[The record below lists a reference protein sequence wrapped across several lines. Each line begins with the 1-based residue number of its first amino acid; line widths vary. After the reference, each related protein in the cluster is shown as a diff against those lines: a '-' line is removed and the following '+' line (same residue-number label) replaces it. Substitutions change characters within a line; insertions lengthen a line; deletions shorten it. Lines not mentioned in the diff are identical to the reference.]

1 MTKFVFINIFM
12 SWAMLWYKKVNFD
25 KPIHKVIIMEQPKQ
39 KLGSLKRPT
48 HFIVYCISFML
59 YATAMAGVGPFIPY
73 LADRTGHK

>member
-1 MTKFVFINIFM
+1 
-12 SWAMLWYKKVNFD
+12 
-25 KPIHKVIIMEQPKQ
+25 MEQPKQ
-39 KLGSLKRPT
+39 KLGSLKRPA